1 MENKD
6 VYRRKIEALLKE
18 WEDKVDVL
26 IIQADAATVS
36 ARSHYDEQLQ
46 ALQAKQEVARQK
58 LHELKG
64 ESGEAWEEIK
74 EGLEEAWDSAMRS
87 LPGRA
92 FFGKR
97 DYTPLVHCEVVALRH
112 CVNTIIS
119 YCLLNRSLV
128 IKVVTN
134 GIVYSCC
141 WEIGIC
147 LEDVLNRVACLVEAS
162 DMLD

>member
-74 EGLEEAWDSAMRS
+74 EGLEEAWD
-87 LPGRA
+87 
-92 FFGKR
+92 
-97 DYTPLVHCEVVALRH
+97 
-112 CVNTIIS
+112 
-119 YCLLNRSLV
+119 
-128 IKVVTN
+128 
-134 GIVYSCC
+134 
-141 WEIGIC
+141 
-147 LEDVLNRVACLVEAS
+147 
-162 DMLD
+162 